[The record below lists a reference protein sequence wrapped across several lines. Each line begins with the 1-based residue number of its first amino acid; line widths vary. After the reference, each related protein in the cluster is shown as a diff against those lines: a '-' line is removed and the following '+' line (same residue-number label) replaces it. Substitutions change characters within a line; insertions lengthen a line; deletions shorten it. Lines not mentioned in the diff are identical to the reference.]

1 MGPDQQ
7 GPHQLLPRP
16 LTQGLDPAP
25 APPSQCAL
33 SQTLVVT
40 VCLPT
45 LPGHCA
51 VQLRVRASLCPPP
64 YPSSHAQAL
73 WLPGAQGLMQ
83 AHDTQIPSFT
93 PSAVQLPRAAGKP
106 DALGS
111 RRATACPAPGG
122 PTPSTLSFYHPVI
135 PTHHPPFSLQ
145 TPRQRCPGI
154 YVQLTAL
161 PRSFLGSTLTQPALH
176 HLPLSPQL
184 RECPANA
191 PLLLQPHFQGPQS
204 WSRPLVTAGRLP
216 PLPSLAGMCHHHYS
230 PACCQLPS
238 GWIALRPPARDT
250 LCSPQA

>member
-1 MGPDQQ
+1 MNPQLHKACGGEKPIRLHPGPRGLAAVGPDQQ

-25 APPSQCAL
+25 ASPSQCAL

-73 WLPGAQGLMQ
+73 WLPGVQGLMQ

-106 DALGS
+106 GALGS

-122 PTPSTLSFYHPVI
+122 PTPSTLSFCHPVI
-135 PTHHPPFSLQ
+135 PTHHPPFSQ
-145 TPRQRCPGI
+145 RTPGQRCPGI
-154 YVQLTAL
+154 YAAH
-161 PRSFLGSTLTQPALH
+161 F
-176 HLPLSPQL
+176 SPQVIPGQHPHPA
-184 RECPANA
+184 CPAPSA
-191 PLLLQPHFQGPQS
+191 P
-204 WSRPLVTAGRLP
+204 VP
-216 PLPSLAGMCHHHYS
+216 PTEGMPC
-230 PACCQLPS
+230 
-238 GWIALRPPARDT
+238 
-250 LCSPQA
+250 